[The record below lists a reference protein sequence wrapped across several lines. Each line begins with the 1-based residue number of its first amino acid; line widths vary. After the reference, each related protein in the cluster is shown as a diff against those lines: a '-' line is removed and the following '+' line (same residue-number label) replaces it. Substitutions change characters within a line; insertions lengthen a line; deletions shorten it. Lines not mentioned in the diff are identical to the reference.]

1 MKKTNTIEMFD
12 ILFDALSSGNNE
24 IKEQLE
30 KYVLHRK
37 MFGRQAAARIY
48 PQCHH
53 IIIYDPLLKECW
65 TDLLKTVDK
74 L

>member
-1 MKKTNTIEMFD
+1 MKNQYHPAFD
-12 ILFDALSSGNNE
+12 VIMDCLSSGN
-24 IKEQLE
+24 KETQEKLE

-48 PQCHH
+48 PECHY
-53 IIIYDPLLKECW
+53 IQISDPLLKECW
-65 TDLLKTVDK
+65 KNILKTVDK